1 MVSKETNNL
10 LTKFFYR
17 DNYLHFQILVQT
29 ATDTQ
34 ICGEFT
40 NYDEYQK
47 SFEHLQSR
55 LSEFKGKTIGKTK
68 NFSAERALANMAWFS
83 ELVKHNQIKQINKN
97 IKI

>member
-1 MVSKETNNL
+1 MVNKETNNL

-40 NYDEYQK
+40 NYDEYRK
-47 SFEHLQSR
+47 SFDTLQSN
-55 LSEFKGKTIGKTK
+55 LVDFKFKITTAGKKLK
-68 NFSAERALANMAWFS
+68 FERALANVA
-83 ELVKHNQIKQINKN
+83 
-97 IKI
+97 